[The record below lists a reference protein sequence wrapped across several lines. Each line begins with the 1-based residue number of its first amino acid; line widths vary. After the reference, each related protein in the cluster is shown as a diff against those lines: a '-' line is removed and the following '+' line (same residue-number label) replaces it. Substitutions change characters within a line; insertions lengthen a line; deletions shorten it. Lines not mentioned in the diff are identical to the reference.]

1 MPSYFSL
8 KIRTNITIIFELG
21 HQSALSPQETSPPKY
36 EKAGFQ
42 HRLERILCFFE
53 KLRRPA
59 IKPGP
64 RSYLLLSPS
73 PTPVPHTPT
82 NVFQQPGKSLPPS
95 RSPCPGP
102 IQHMGKNRVA
112 NQICNPVLLFCGRR
126 GIRTPG
132 TLQFNGFQDRRDRP
146 LRHPSGHKSSTDF
159 PFRQIF
165 TPIYRPY
172 RRAENQIRTII
183 FVFIRNLHIFVSE
196 LGPRGYF
203 LHATML

>member
-82 NVFQQPGKSLPPS
+82 NVFRQPGKSLPPS

-102 IQHMGKNRVA
+102 IQHMGKNRVT
-112 NQICNPVLLFCGRR
+112 NLICNPVLLFCGKR
-126 GIRTPG
+126 GIRTFPE
-132 TLQFNGFQDRRDRP
+132 TRRISVCCKTVLLLVHRIAHSRLASFYP
-146 LRHPSGHKSSTDF
+146 VFHLVRVKIG
-159 PFRQIF
+159 I
-165 TPIYRPY
+165 
-172 RRAENQIRTII
+172 IR
-183 FVFIRNLHIFVSE
+183 
-196 LGPRGYF
+196 
-203 LHATML
+203 